1 MVEGRQEDAE
11 EFLTCLLNGVSD
23 EIAAGLKAHLQALER
38 TQVPLT
44 STGGDPDQTLI
55 SIIFL
60 YKVYMHS
67 LHTGW
72 NQQSS
77 NVRKSFIVQC

>member
-1 MVEGRQEDAE
+1 MEGRQEDAE

-44 STGGDPDQTLI
+44 STAGDPDQHGSVPYRTYYFSL
-55 SIIFL
+55 
-60 YKVYMHS
+60 YMH
-67 LHTGW
+67 TGTST
-72 NQQSS
+72 N
-77 NVRKSFIVQC
+77 NPATPII

>member
-38 TQVPLT
+38 TQVPVVQLAM
-44 STGGDPDQTLI
+44 DQYYFSL
-55 SIIFL
+55 
-60 YKVYMHS
+60 YMH
-67 LHTGW
+67 TGTGITTI
-72 NQQSS
+72 QQ
-77 NVRKSFIVQC
+77 RKK